1 MFSQVTLPTG
11 TVVDIEGIGNG
22 RIFTIYIRPSVL
34 DIGQTEGLCG
44 SLNGDSN
51 DDFIAKDETITNPSS
66 CDGLLFNEENQPKTD
81 HFANSWRYCQ
91 YFFLNFGIKA
101 LRLHVV

>member
-1 MFSQVTLPTG
+1 MLQVTLPTG
-11 TVVDIEGIGNG
+11 TVVDIERILNG
-22 RIFTIYIRPSVL
+22 RINTIYIRPSVL

-66 CDGLLFNEENQPKTD
+66 CAGLPFNHGNQPKTD
-81 HFANSWRYCQ
+81 YFANSWRYCQ
-91 YFFLNFGIKA
+91 SFFNSPGPKG
-101 LRLHVV
+101 